1 MLVEADF
8 GQVAPCYREIER
20 CRRQNQC
27 DCAKESERFLHGFS
41 RRHVRSYRVI
51 AEQFA
56 HTSRTSL
63 RLWILVAGSE
73 KSADKT
79 ANDSCAEGYPAFIFA
94 AMMMALVV
102 SMGFWPRSRMVVD
115 VLLGGRPFRR
125 GRALCRLMFWSVP
138 GCVSI
143 AATRS
148 CESRSANCNQRKS
161 EYQKLFECLVHVAPS
176 LSFCRLCGPYAAYI
190 KVGRIIFF
198 S

>member
-1 MLVEADF
+1 MSGLIVLLRNSSRILQEQVCVYGDIIPLV
-8 GQVAPCYREIER
+8 
-20 CRRQNQC
+20 
-27 DCAKESERFLHGFS
+27 
-41 RRHVRSYRVI
+41 
-51 AEQFA
+51 
-56 HTSRTSL
+56 
-63 RLWILVAGSE
+63 WILVAGSE
-73 KSADKT
+73 KTADKT
-79 ANDSCAEGYPAFIFA
+79 ANDSCAEGCPAFIFA

-125 GRALCRLMFWSVP
+125 GRALCRLMFWSVS

-148 CESRSANCNQRKS
+148 CESRSANCKQRKS

-190 KVGRIIFF
+190 KVGRIISF